1 MEENSREDGVG
12 QPCFPPR
19 SSPPSRKP
27 WSRSPAGSGQGAP
40 NPYPRARDGEA
51 GPPPSQGVLVQS
63 GCPWSPYPLSGS
75 HQSLLEGRHMLGQ
88 VGGAPPNA
96 SLPKASA
103 LREGSEKDS
112 GTSRLP
118 LAGPARGRGR
128 GPTAMH
134 LGGGG
139 VGAAADPKSWDRVL
153 RPHLGASQGP
163 EPPRAYRQGAPT
175 LTPKPTK
182 VRAIRQAAWPRAGGP
197 PSRPLLSPGPLWS
210 QQPPLPRPAP
220 GLGLQPERGALVR
233 GLLQPGPAW
242 ASLAAAACP
251 ADTPSPHIWVGPPRE
266 ESGPRPGVRLAP
278 MDPCSRAMVG
288 SGQGLLPPQFFALS
302 GPKVSKPYTEKI
314 RTETKPKHRKPTKQ
328 PQSG

>member
-153 RPHLGASQGP
+153 RPHLGASQGTQTRGP
-163 EPPRAYRQGAPT
+163 HPHPKANKGQSPQTSSLAPGGGLPRALSCLPDPCGPSSRPCQ
-175 LTPKPTK
+175 
-182 VRAIRQAAWPRAGGP
+182 GP
-197 PSRPLLSPGPLWS
+197 P
-210 QQPPLPRPAP
+210 Q
-220 GLGLQPERGALVR
+220 
-233 GLLQPGPAW
+233 AW
-242 ASLAAAACP
+242 ACSQSEE
-251 ADTPSPHIWVGPPRE
+251 PS
-266 ESGPRPGVRLAP
+266 
-278 MDPCSRAMVG
+278 
-288 SGQGLLPPQFFALS
+288 
-302 GPKVSKPYTEKI
+302 
-314 RTETKPKHRKPTKQ
+314 
-328 PQSG
+328 